1 MGTYYEGSEEHLVL
15 EEISN
20 NTHGICKLKK
30 TYMTLI
36 SRQEGTMTLGSP
48 DSGADQMPCL
58 KSLARSQNWY
68 ITVTGECT
76 RSR

>member
-1 MGTYYEGSEEHLVL
+1 MGTYYEGSEEYLVL

-30 TYMTLI
+30 TYVTLI